1 MPRQPA
7 PSSAQSGGS
16 GGFALILVL
25 WTLVLIAFITA
36 QLLGTARVE
45 TAIARNLVA
54 EAAIGAAA
62 DGAVNQA
69 IFGLLD
75 PRPETGWALDGSV
88 HELEIGGFRVD
99 VQVQDEAGRINP
111 NLAPPALLEGLL
123 RVTGADAEIARQVSR
138 AVGEWVGVAMTPERV
153 AAALEDYRA
162 AGLDHGPPAEPMET
176 LDELQR
182 VQGVTASVYAAI
194 RPHLSLF
201 APAAEPAL
209 AHADPVVRAAV
220 ALAGG
225 GRPTGQAAPKP
236 FARGVVTA
244 RISVIAK
251 GPSASATRTAI
262 VRIEPP
268 AQKYTVLAWYGEID

>member
-1 MPRQPA
+1 MPRQPE
-7 PSSAQSGGS
+7 PLSAQPGRS

-36 QLLGTARVE
+36 QLVGTGRVE

-88 HELEIGGFRVD
+88 HALEIGGFRVD

-111 NLAPPALLEGLL
+111 NLASPALLEGLL
-123 RVTGADAEIARQVSR
+123 RVTGADAENARQLSR

-153 AAALEDYRA
+153 KAALEDYRA

-182 VQGVTASVYAAI
+182 VQGVTPSVYAAI

-201 APAAEPAL
+201 APASPAL

-220 ALAGG
+220 ALSGG
-225 GRPTGQAAPKP
+225 GRPTGQAAPNP
-236 FARGVVTA
+236 SARGVVTA

-251 GPSASATRTAI
+251 APSASATRTAI
-262 VRIEPP
+262 VRIESP
-268 AQKYTVLAWYGEID
+268 AQKYTVLAWHGEID